1 MRAPFFETQCSI
13 CFGGRDEAELIAEL
27 ARLEAEGE
35 DEQQLE
41 AEGDFPATLP
51 RPSRP
56 HHGDDDEE
64 QEVRHACRAAVLT
77 L

>member
-1 MRAPFFETQCSI
+1 M
-13 CFGGRDEAELIAEL
+13 IAEL